1 MEKNLLDSLQIPC
14 SWARDEAL
22 LTSLHD
28 ASAQGTPEDN
38 VGLFCQLARES
49 GSAAMSVE
57 EPLLVA

>member
-1 MEKNLLDSLQIPC
+1 MVKTFSTVC
-14 SWARDEAL
+14 KYSVAWARDEAL
-22 LTSLHD
+22 LTSLHS